1 MNISRRNATG
11 SLPQAIVRSPLTVTL
26 TVAFVVSLSLTF
38 ACSHDSS
45 DDLLAPVASWNGIEI
60 VGEHFIQEY
69 QLFGT
74 YAPFRDT
81 PEIRQHYAKVM
92 LERMILAEKGRQA
105 GLDTTRHVRQ
115 AVQRRVDM
123 ASRRHL
129 FNTEVRPT
137 VQEPGPD
144 EVYTAFRRSNARL
157 RTQQIFASTQREID
171 SLFTQLH
178 AGANFDR
185 LAEESMIRAGSG
197 VGSAGHMGWITF
209 NELDEEPENVLF
221 ATPLHHI
228 SPPVQS
234 LRGWHIFRVWEE
246 EETVFLDES
255 TFNNIRDRLEFQ
267 VFQRRYDEA
276 TARFIKNEVLNTEL
290 AVDMQVL
297 GSLYDIIQPTM
308 PQRAH
313 PEEIIRF
320 NNELNL
326 LQPDIDQN
334 TTVAIVDGAEFTVGQ
349 FMYHLPDVPVE
360 WIVNDFRHALEIAI
374 RDSILAARSQRVR
387 PDTTQDVRVNRRVAE
402 YTALYYATL
411 QQGVDTLSL
420 APLVD
425 SYYDVW
431 KNEQFVAYHTT
442 EYTVYTF
449 RDSLTALDAVQ
460 RFQAMQDWQQVLAG
474 MPEASFTREE
484 RVATTLEY
492 TDLPIHSLPV
502 SHPDSAATLTGP
514 FARANWGVFKATN
527 RETTW
532 VPLEE
537 VREQV
542 MQLLRDRR
550 VFVAH
555 RELLPREY
563 SPDDVVIDKSL
574 LDRLIPYYF

>member
-1 MNISRRNATG
+1 MNQSRRNATG
-11 SLPQAIVRSPLTVTL
+11 SLPQAITKSLFMILV
-26 TVAFVVSLSLTF
+26 VALVVFSS
-38 ACSHDSS
+38 CSRDTS

-81 PEIRQHYAKVM
+81 PEVRRHYARVM
-92 LERMILAEKGRQA
+92 LERMIIAEKGRDA
-105 GLDTTRHVRQ
+105 GLDTTRHVRH

-137 VQEPGPD
+137 VKEPGAD
-144 EVYTAFRRSNARL
+144 EIYTAFRRSNARL
-157 RTQQIFASTQREID
+157 RAQQIYASSQAEID
-171 SLFTQLH
+171 SLYRKLH
-178 AGANFDR
+178 AGADFDQ

-197 VGSAGHMGWITF
+197 MGTAGHMGWITF
-209 NELDEEPENVLF
+209 NDLDEEPENVLF
-221 ATPLHHI
+221 ATPRHHI

-234 LRGWHIFRVWEE
+234 LRGWHIFRVWDE

-267 VFQRRYDEA
+267 VFQRRFDEA
-276 TARFIKNEVLNTEL
+276 TARFIQQEILSTDL

-297 GSLYDIIQPTM
+297 GALYDIIQPSM
-308 PQRAH
+308 PQRSH

-326 LQPDIDQN
+326 MQPEIDEQ

-349 FMYHLPDVPVE
+349 FMYHLPDIPVE

-374 RDSILAARSQRVR
+374 RDSILAARSERVR
-387 PDTTQDVRVNRRVAE
+387 PDTTLDVRLNRRVAE
-402 YTALYYATL
+402 YTALYYAAL
-411 QQGVDTLSL
+411 QQGADTLNL

-425 SYYDVW
+425 AYYDVW

-442 EYTVYTF
+442 SYRMYTF
-449 RDSLTALDAVQ
+449 RDSLTATDAVE
-460 RFQAMQDWQQVLAG
+460 RFMALQNWQQVLQG
-474 MPEASFTREE
+474 MPAGSFTVED

-502 SHPDSAATLTGP
+502 SHPDSTEILTGP
-514 FARANWGVFKATN
+514 FARANWGVIKATD
-527 RETTW
+527 RQTTW

-537 VREQV
+537 VRDQV
-542 MQLLRDRR
+542 MQLLNERR

-555 RELLPREY
+555 RELLPRDYRPE
-563 SPDDVVIDKSL
+563 DIVIDTEL